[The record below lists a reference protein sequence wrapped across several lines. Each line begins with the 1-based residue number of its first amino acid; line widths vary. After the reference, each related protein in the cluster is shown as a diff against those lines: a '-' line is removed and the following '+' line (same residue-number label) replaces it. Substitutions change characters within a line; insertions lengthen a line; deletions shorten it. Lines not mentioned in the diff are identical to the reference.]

1 VLGDQALSPGD
12 AKVLL
17 THLARDRQAISYS
30 PTTGTIKF
38 KPASSTTLQPITE
51 EDINIASLRTLLAS
65 LQPQIDTLTDRSNAL
80 DKKAREAVS
89 KKQTIVAKTALVQK
103 KAVEAAIQQRSATLL
118 QLEDVYAKIEQ
129 AADQVEIVSVME
141 AAGKTLKSLN
151 AQTGGVEKVQD
162 VMESLRESMLDADE
176 IGTAL
181 NENAANAIDNG
192 EVEDELEA
200 MEKVEREKRE
210 AVEKQLNEVRE
221 QKERVEREKKEADE
235 VDALSQRL
243 AELDSLGVKTADIPS
258 PKIAQSEGAGKA

>member
-1 VLGDQALSPGD
+1 MLGGQALSSND
-12 AKVLL
+12 AKVLI
-17 THLARDRQAISYS
+17 THLARDLEAISYS
-30 PTTGTIKF
+30 PASGTIKF
-38 KPASSTTLQPITE
+38 KPASATTLLPITE
-51 EDINIASLRTLLAS
+51 EDVNIASLRTLLAS
-65 LQPQIDTLTDRSNAL
+65 LQPQIDTLTERSIAL

-103 KAVEAAIQQRSATLL
+103 KTVEAALQQRSATLL

-181 NENAANAIDNG
+181 NENAMNAIDDG

-200 MEKVEREKRE
+200 MEKAEREKRE
-210 AVEKQLNEVRE
+210 AAEKQLNEVSE
-221 QKERVEREKKEADE
+221 QKARAERERKEADE
-235 VDALSQRL
+235 VEALSQRL
-243 AELDSLGVKTADIPS
+243 AELDSLGVKPADIPS
-258 PKIAQSEGAGKA
+258 PKIAQKEGAENA

>member
-1 VLGDQALSPGD
+1 LGDKALSPND
-12 AKVLL
+12 TKVLL

-30 PTTGTIKF
+30 PATGTIKF
-38 KPASSTTLQPITE
+38 KPASSTTLQPVTE
-51 EDINIASLRTLLAS
+51 EDISIASLRTLLAG
-65 LQPQIDTLTDRSNAL
+65 LQPQIDSLTERLDAL
-80 DKKAREAVS
+80 DLKAREAVS
-89 KKQTIVAKTALVQK
+89 KKQTIVAKTALRQK

-181 NENAANAIDNG
+181 NENAANAIDDG

-200 MEKVEREKRE
+200 LETVEREKRE

-221 QKERVEREKKEADE
+221 QKARAEKEKQEADE
-235 VDALSQRL
+235 VEALSARL
-243 AELDSLGVKTADIPS
+243 AELDALGTKPAEIAS
-258 PKIAQSEGAGKA
+258 PKVAQREGAGEA